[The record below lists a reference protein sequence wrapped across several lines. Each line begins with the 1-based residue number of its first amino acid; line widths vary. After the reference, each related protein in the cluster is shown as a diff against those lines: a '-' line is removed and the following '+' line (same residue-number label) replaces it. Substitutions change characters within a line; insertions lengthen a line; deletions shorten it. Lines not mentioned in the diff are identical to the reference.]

1 MKNKTKC
8 SLILTVLYVAILLW
22 SLVSSDYLIALA
34 ASATFF
40 SLSLAVLT
48 NEELD
53 AGHCN
58 RASAMLYA
66 FLPGAAH
73 LYLRQYRRAIAFFGG
88 YLLIAAL
95 FFSMAILEVEFW
107 SCFMAFIGIIFAMGF
122 LSIIDT
128 EWLCNQQQLPYTGY
142 AYELKI
148 KNYNLAYFTTILL
161 TYLVGASYSLYVLIF
176 IHVDWAI
183 ISIVLG
189 WTIALLIAFFTC
201 IIQKRFSN
209 CLAVRF

>member
-8 SLILTVLYVAILLW
+8 SLILTVLYVAILVW
-22 SLVSSDYLIALA
+22 SLVSSDHLIALA

-53 AGHCN
+53 ADHCN

-95 FFSMAILEVEFW
+95 FFAMAILEVEFW

-122 LSIIDT
+122 LSIIDA

-176 IHVDWAI
+176 IHADWAI
-183 ISIVLG
+183 VSIVLG
-189 WTIALLIAFFTC
+189 WTIALVIAFFTC

-209 CLAVRF
+209 GLAVRF